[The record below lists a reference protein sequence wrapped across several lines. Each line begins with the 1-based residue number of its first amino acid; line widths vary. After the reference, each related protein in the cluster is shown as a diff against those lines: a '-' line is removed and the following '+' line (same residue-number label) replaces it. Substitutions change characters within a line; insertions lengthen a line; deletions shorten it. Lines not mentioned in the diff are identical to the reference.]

1 MKLSKRQ
8 KKDALRIGISL
19 ILLILG
25 LILSRLLVGD
35 GDTSVGSAG
44 YFISLAC
51 FLPAFLVAGYKT
63 LASAVGG
70 LLRGQMFDENLL
82 MSVASVAAVV
92 MGEFLEGVAVML
104 FSQVGNLFED
114 YATGNARGAVA
125 QLAKLCPDT
134 VNLIRDGETVT
145 VPSEQVE
152 PGDLFVVGAGERIA
166 LDGKVEE
173 GSASLDCSSMTGESL
188 PVEVAVG
195 DEVTS
200 GTINLDG
207 MLKIRALRTAE
218 QSGAART
225 IAMVED
231 AAMKK
236 SKTEAFISKFALWYT
251 PLVVIGALI
260 VALLPPFI
268 VGDLTWGCF
277 REWIY
282 RALNF
287 LVISCPCAL
296 VISVPLTFFGSV
308 GGSAKR
314 GILFKD
320 NSKLETLAKVQTVA
334 FDKTG
339 TLTKGQPCVD
349 RILPA
354 GVGEQELLT
363 LCAAAEWSSI
373 HPLALAIQTAAGK
386 DAFDPA
392 DVGEIHEVRGR
403 GRKILYRGQTVIAG
417 NAAFLLEESVE
428 IPEDHQNL
436 STTAVYCARGGEYI
450 GALTF
455 VDQVKTES
463 KAAIEELK
471 NRGIRTVMLSGD
483 SERAAKETAAAL
495 GIDDCRASLMPGD
508 KVHAL
513 EEFIGSGVT
522 AFVGDGI
529 NDSPSLAR
537 ADIGFAM
544 GSSGSDA
551 AIEAADVVLVGDNP
565 RKVAQ
570 SIRIAC
576 RTMSIAKENIVFALG
591 VKLLVLILSVLGLA
605 NMWMAVFADVGVSVL
620 AILNAMRTLRG
631 MEE

>member
-25 LILSRLLVGD
+25 LILSHFLVKSD
-35 GDTSVGSAG
+35 EISVGSAG
-44 YFISLAC
+44 YLISLAC
-51 FLPAFLVAGYKT
+51 ILPAFLVAGYKT
-63 LASAVGG
+63 LISAVSG
-70 LLRGQMFDENLL
+70 LFRGQMFDEDLL
-82 MSVASVAAVV
+82 MSVASVAAVI

-134 VNLIRDGETVT
+134 VNVIRDGQTVT
-145 VPSEQVE
+145 LPSDEVQV
-152 PGDLFVVGAGERIA
+152 GDLFVVGAGERIA
-166 LDGKVEE
+166 LDGRVEE
-173 GSASLDCSSMTGESL
+173 GSASLDCSSMTGEGL
-188 PVEVAVG
+188 PVEVTVG

-200 GTINLDG
+200 GTINQDG
-207 MLKIRALRTAE
+207 MLKIRALRTAD
-218 QSGAART
+218 QSGAARI

-236 SKTEAFISKFALWYT
+236 SKTEAFISKFAVWYT

-260 VALLPPFI
+260 VAILPPFI
-268 VGDLTWGCF
+268 VGNLSWECF

-349 RILPA
+349 KILPV
-354 GVGEQELLT
+354 GVSENELLT
-363 LCAAAEWSSI
+363 LCAAAELSSI
-373 HPLALAIQTAAGK
+373 HPLAVAILNAAGK
-386 DAFDPA
+386 GAFDPA
-392 DVGEIHEVRGR
+392 DVDEISEIRGK
-403 GRKILYRGQTVIAG
+403 GRRAIYRGQTVIVG
-417 NAAFLLEESVE
+417 NAAFLRQESVE
-428 IPEDHQNL
+428 IPADHQNL
-436 STTAVYCARGGEYI
+436 STTAVYCARNGEYI

-455 VDQVKTES
+455 VDQIKPES
-463 KAAIEELK
+463 KSAIEGLK
-471 NRGIRTVMLSGD
+471 KRGVRTVMLSGD
-483 SERAAKETAAAL
+483 SERAANETATAL
-495 GIDDCRASLMPGD
+495 GIDDCRASLLPGD

-513 EEFIGSGVT
+513 EEFLGKGVT

-544 GSSGSDA
+544 GSNGSDA

-565 RKVAQ
+565 RKVEQ
-570 SIRIAC
+570 SIRIAS

-591 VKLLVLILSVLGLA
+591 IKLLVLILSVLGLA

-631 MEE
+631 ME

>member
-1 MKLSKRQ
+1 MKLSKHQ

-19 ILLILG
+19 ILLISG
-25 LILSRLLVGD
+25 LILSHFLVK
-35 GDTSVGSAG
+35 SEKIPVGSAG
-44 YFISLAC
+44 YFLSLAC
-51 FLPAFLVAGYKT
+51 ILPAFLVAGYKT

-70 LLRGQMFDENLL
+70 LFRGQMFDEDLL
-82 MSVASVAAVV
+82 MSVASVAAVI

-134 VNLIRDGETVT
+134 VNLIRDGQTVT
-145 VPSEQVE
+145 VPSDEVQA
-152 PGDLFVVGAGERIA
+152 GDLFVVGAGERIPV
-166 LDGKVEE
+166 DGRVEE
-173 GSASLDCSSMTGESL
+173 GSASLDCSSMTGEGL
-188 PVEVAVG
+188 PVEVTVG
-195 DEVTS
+195 NEVTS

-207 MLKIRALRTAE
+207 MLKIRALRTAD
-218 QSGAART
+218 QSGAARI

-236 SKTEAFISKFALWYT
+236 SKTEAFISKFAVWYT

-260 VALLPPFI
+260 VAVLPPF
-268 VGDLTWGCF
+268 VLGNLSWGCF

-349 RILPA
+349 KILPV
-354 GVGEQELLT
+354 GVSENELLT
-363 LCAAAEWSSI
+363 LCAAAELSSI
-373 HPLALAIQTAAGK
+373 HPLSAAILNAAGEG
-386 DAFDPA
+386 AFDPA
-392 DVGEIHEVRGR
+392 DVDEISEIRGR
-403 GRKILYRGQTVIAG
+403 GRRAIYRWQTVIVG
-417 NAAFLLEESVE
+417 NAAFLQDESVK
-428 IPEDHQNL
+428 IPEEHQNL
-436 STTAVYCARGGEYI
+436 PTTAVYCARNGEYI

-455 VDQVKTES
+455 VDQIKPES
-463 KAAIEELK
+463 KSAIEGLK
-471 NRGIRTVMLSGD
+471 KRGIRTVMLSGD
-483 SERAAKETAAAL
+483 SERAANEAATAL
-495 GIDDCRASLMPGD
+495 GIDDCRASLLPGD
-508 KVHAL
+508 KVYAL
-513 EEFIGSGVT
+513 EEFLGKGVT

-544 GSSGSDA
+544 GSNGSDA

-565 RKVAQ
+565 CKVEQ
-570 SIRIAC
+570 SIRIAS
-576 RTMSIAKENIVFALG
+576 RTMAIAKENIVFALG

-631 MEE
+631 LRE